1 LPVKLALLEWY
12 RKSELSSDRTGLLAS
27 QDPDASTKMFM
38 KMAGGGQTADMNL
51 EAFMRQAEEY
61 EAPTGA
67 MDAIY
72 KLLNTLPQTHPF
84 ATLRAAELK
93 RWVDSGAY
101 EAIMSGDYPKRGEVD
116 EERPLGPDI
125 DEAARH
131 YASEAKQAVEQ
142 VVDSAKRAADAFSEA
157 FRKRT
162 P

>member
-1 LPVKLALLEWY
+1 
-12 RKSELSSDRTGLLAS
+12 
-27 QDPDASTKMFM
+27 
-38 KMAGGGQTADMNL
+38 
-51 EAFMRQAEEY
+51 
-61 EAPTGA
+61 
-67 MDAIY
+67 
-72 KLLNTLPQTHPF
+72 
-84 ATLRAAELK
+84 
-93 RWVDSGAY
+93 
-101 EAIMSGDYPKRGEVD
+101 MSGDYPKRGEVD